1 MDQIVSIFF
10 EDSKYLVLRE
20 LLTGEMEV
28 MKLVE
33 KVNVLSQPKVS
44 LILKEFRDLNI
55 VSVKIDGKKRIYKIN
70 AERIN
75 LYKNEI
81 IKKLS
86 GIGNQFDDEI
96 IIRR

>member
-1 MDQIVSIFF
+1 
-10 EDSKYLVLRE
+10 
-20 LLTGEMEV
+20 
-28 MKLVE
+28 
-33 KVNVLSQPKVS
+33 
-44 LILKEFRDLNI
+44 